1 LNVFANKS
9 AAERS
14 GAFIAVSSVNQKMA
28 MQRTGPYWHAYTTT
42 FPDLRFVGSSVRI
55 DYGLV
60 TLNPNIRT
68 THDLVGKRIGLVM
81 RPSSIRALQEIVL
94 LKSWD
99 IYDQITIKEYSPT
112 AMASALDRNE
122 VDVIVM
128 PVARMSN
135 DQLRPMQPDLERS
148 DLN

>member
-1 LNVFANKS
+1 
-9 AAERS
+9 
-14 GAFIAVSSVNQKMA
+14 
-28 MQRTGPYWHAYTTT
+28 
-42 FPDLRFVGSSVRI
+42 
-55 DYGLV
+55 
-60 TLNPNIRT
+60 
-68 THDLVGKRIGLVM
+68 
-81 RPSSIRALQEIVL
+81 SIRALQEIVL

>member
-81 RPSSIRALQEIVL
+81 RPSSIRALQE
-94 LKSWD
+94 
-99 IYDQITIKEYSPT
+99 TIKEYSPT